1 MDDEKIVELFLERD
15 EGAIAAASEKYGPAI
30 RKIAFNILGDDGY
43 AEECESDTFL
53 AAWNSI
59 PPHEPRGYL
68 FSYLARIARSS
79 ATDRLRKQSAEKR
92 NAQVSEF
99 TLEMQECIPGPEDVW
114 DKISGMELSKAISSF
129 LQSQSKLKRGIFLRR
144 YWYMDS
150 IADIARRV
158 GMSEGKVKTVLF
170 RMRLKLREY
179 LKKEGFD
186 L

>member
-1 MDDEKIVELFLERD
+1 MDDERIINLFLERD
-15 EGAIAAASEKYGPAI
+15 EGAIAAASEKYGLAI
-30 RKIAFNILGDDGY
+30 RKIAFNILGDDDY
-43 AEECESDTFL
+43 AAECENDTLL

-68 FSYLARIARSS
+68 FSYLARIARAS

-92 NAQVSEF
+92 NAQVSEL
-99 TLEMQECIPGPEDVW
+99 TLEMQECIPGSEDVW
-114 DKISGMELSKAISSF
+114 EKISGMELSKAINSF
-129 LQSQSKLKRGIFLRR
+129 LQSQTKLKRGIFLRR

-150 IADIARRV
+150 IAEIARRV
-158 GMSEGKVKTVLF
+158 SMNESRVKNILF
-170 RMRLKLREY
+170 RMRLKLREH